1 MRSSGRPVTVEGKW
15 VPVIGDDR
23 AVAGLV
29 REILEE
35 EGWRVSVLTDTT
47 TEPVRAA
54 VDRLEPDCILL
65 DGAGR
70 GDYGPSWLDAAA
82 LHARARPIPV
92 IRFTSKRRMRPARAS
107 PRGAWAP
114 PFAAVLSKPFE
125 LDTLVATVAAVWSG
139 AGPDH

>member
-35 EGWRVSVLTDTT
+35 EGWRVAVLTDTT

-70 GDYGPSWLDAAA
+70 GDPRVAGRAGPLRERLRRLGRAAPDVRRGPGDSAAA
-82 LHARARPIPV
+82 PSSL
-92 IRFTSKRRMRPARAS
+92 F
-107 PRGAWAP
+107 PRCSL
-114 PFAAVLSKPFE
+114 AVLKRDPLSC
-125 LDTLVATVAAVWSG
+125 
-139 AGPDH
+139 